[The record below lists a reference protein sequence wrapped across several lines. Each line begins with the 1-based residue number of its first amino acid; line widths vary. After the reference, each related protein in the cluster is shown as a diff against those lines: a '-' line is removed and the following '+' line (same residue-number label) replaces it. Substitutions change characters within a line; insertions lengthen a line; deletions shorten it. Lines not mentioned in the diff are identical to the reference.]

1 VKIVNKSYRLVSR
14 EENGRAC
21 LHAAGE
27 NEREREREREREEKG
42 KRQLEGCNFV
52 GR

>member
-1 VKIVNKSYRLVSR
+1 VKIVNKSYRLVSG
-14 EENGRAC
+14 EEDGGTC

-27 NEREREREREREEKG
+27 KERKRERERRRESANSKVATS
-42 KRQLEGCNFV
+42 V